1 MEAIMKKEND
11 FFPEEESPAHSS
23 DYSMEVLLE
32 DSFEDRPPDDEP
44 WEDNAHE
51 HHRHHRHHHH
61 EHGRGHK
68 HKHSKKKRSMKRWK
82 KVLISVVAFIVV
94 GTAGL
99 AGGFFYLR
107 AQGEKNL
114 KTNVA
119 AAGNSGEA
127 QEGLYITH
135 NGKEYQYNED
145 IINFLCLGIDKD
157 IPIEEKRITDKLE
170 SGSEGLA
177 DAVILVSL
185 NIKTGNIKILAIP
198 RETVVPI
205 KLVDSAGYY
214 VRTENAQIT
223 IQYAYGQNAAASCD
237 LMVDA
242 VSTLLYQVPIQRYC
256 SINLSSISILN
267 DAVGGVDVQ
276 VLEDIEGDLGTY
288 RAGDTIHL
296 TGNMAKDYVQQ
307 RDTNVRGSSLGRL
320 ERQKQYITNYF
331 ATAKEAVK
339 SNMSLPLTIYQS
351 LQSNMCTNITVEDIA
366 YLVPELLKISL
377 NPEDMTSIPG
387 EPTWPDEHM
396 EYITNTEELRD
407 LVINYFYVEIP

>member
-82 KVLISVVAFIVV
+82 KVLIGVVAFIVV
-94 GTAGL
+94 GTTGL

-119 AAGNSGEA
+119 AAGNSETA
-127 QEGLYITH
+127 REGLYITH

-145 IINFLCLGIDKD
+145 VINFLCLGIDKD
-157 IPIEEKRITDKLE
+157 IPIEEKRF
-170 SGSEGLA
+170 GYSEGLA
-177 DAVILVSL
+177 DAIILISINVETGQ
-185 NIKTGNIKILAIP
+185 IKLLAIP
-198 RETVVPI
+198 RDTIVPV
-205 KLVDSAGYY
+205 KVLDKAGYFLKN
-214 VRTENAQIT
+214 EDLQIT
-223 IQYAYGQNAAASCD
+223 LQYMYGETAADSCE
-237 LMVDA
+237 LMLNT
-242 VSTLLYQVPIQRYC
+242 VSDLLYKVPIQRYC
-256 SINLSSISILN
+256 SINFQAIPILN
-267 DAVGGVDVQ
+267 DAIGGVDVQ
-276 VLEDIEGDLGTY
+276 VLEDISGATGNY
-288 RAGDTIHL
+288 RTGDTIHL
-296 TGNMAKDYVQQ
+296 AGNMALDYVRE
-307 RDTNVRGSSLGRL
+307 RDTNVFGSSMGRL

-331 ATAKEAVK
+331 ATAKNAVK
-339 SNMSLPLTIYQS
+339 NDMALPVTIYQS
-351 LQSNMCTNITVEDIA
+351 LQGNMCTNISVEDIA
-366 YLVPELLKISL
+366 YLVPKLLDVSL
-377 NPEDMTSIPG
+377 TAEDMTMIPG
-387 EPTWPDEHM
+387 EIIQPDEH
-396 EYITNTEELRD
+396 EQYIVNKDQLKEVVL
-407 LVINYFYVEIP
+407 NFFYKEVG

>member
-1 MEAIMKKEND
+1 MKKEND

-82 KVLISVVAFIVV
+82 KVLIGVVAFIVV

-119 AAGNSGEA
+119 AAGNSETA
-127 QEGLYITH
+127 REGLYITH

-145 IINFLCLGIDKD
+145 VINFLCLGIDKD
-157 IPIEEKRITDKLE
+157 IPIEEKRATDRLDT
-170 SGSEGLA
+170 GSEGLA
-177 DAVILVSL
+177 DAIILVSI
-185 NIKTGNIKILAIP
+185 NIKSGSIKLLAIP
-198 RETVVPI
+198 RDTIVPI
-205 KLVDSAGYY
+205 KVVDSAGYF
-214 VRTENAQIT
+214 VRNEDAQLT
-223 IQYAYGQNAAASCD
+223 LQYAYGKNAVASCE
-237 LMVDA
+237 LMVDT
-242 VSTLLYQVPIQRYC
+242 VSTLLYKVPIQRYC
-256 SINLSSISILN
+256 SINLAAISILN

-276 VLEDIEGDLGTY
+276 VLEDMDGKAGTY
-288 RAGDTIHL
+288 RTGEIVHLMGD
-296 TGNMAKDYVQQ
+296 MAQEYVQQ
-307 RDTNVRGSSLGRL
+307 RDTSRIDSSLGRL
-320 ERQKQYITNYF
+320 NRQKQYITNYF

-339 SNMSLPLTIYQS
+339 NDMSLPLTIYQS
-351 LQSNMCTNITVEDIA
+351 LQGNMCTNITAEDIA
-366 YLVPELLKISL
+366 YLAPELLKVSL
-377 NPEDMTSIPG
+377 NPDDMATIPG
-387 EPTWPDEHM
+387 EATLPGELM
-396 EYITNTEELRD
+396 EYITDTEQLKD
-407 LVINYFYVEIP
+407 LVINYFYKEVS